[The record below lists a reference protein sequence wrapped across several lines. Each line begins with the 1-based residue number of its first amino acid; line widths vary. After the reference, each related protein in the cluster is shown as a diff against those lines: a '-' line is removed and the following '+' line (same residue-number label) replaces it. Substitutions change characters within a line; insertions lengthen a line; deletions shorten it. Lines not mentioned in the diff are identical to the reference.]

1 MLEAEL
7 HRKLRDFPL
16 DLNIHAEPGE
26 ILALMGENGAG
37 KSTALN
43 IIAGLLDAERGTI
56 KLNGR
61 VLYSCEEGICVPVES
76 RNIGYVLQHSAV
88 FPHLSV
94 TENIAYGMKARHVER
109 DRIAQEVDQWMRK
122 MDIRALA
129 GVKAGNLSG
138 GQKQRVALAR
148 ALATR
153 PDLLML
159 DEPFTALDSD
169 STRMFKILVRS
180 YIREHR
186 IPCILVTHR
195 VSDVRDIGD
204 AMCTIT
210 RGNLGE
216 RRQSRELEGE
226 RICGE

>member
-1 MLEAEL
+1 MLEADL
-7 HRKLRDFPL
+7 HRKLRDFPIDL
-16 DLNIHAEPGE
+16 DIRAEPGK

-61 VLYSCEEGICVPVES
+61 VLYSYEEGICVPVES

-109 DRIAQEVDQWMRK
+109 NRIAKEIDQWMGK

-148 ALATR
+148 ALATG

-159 DEPFTALDSD
+159 DEPFTGLDAESMESVRD
-169 STRMFKILVRS
+169 LIRS
-180 YIREHR
+180 YTRTMR
-186 IPCILVTHR
+186 IPCILVTHCDT
-195 VSDVRDIGD
+195 STLGILDDVCRIS
-204 AMCTIT
+204 
-210 RGNLGE
+210 RGAVVESKPLYPKREE
-216 RRQSRELEGE
+216 RA
-226 RICGE
+226 